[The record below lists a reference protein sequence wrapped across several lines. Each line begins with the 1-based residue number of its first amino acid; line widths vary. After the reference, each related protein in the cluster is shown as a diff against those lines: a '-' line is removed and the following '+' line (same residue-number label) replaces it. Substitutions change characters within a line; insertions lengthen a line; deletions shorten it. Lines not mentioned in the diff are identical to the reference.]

1 MAINRFRQIIPV
13 RSNYVPQTYVP
24 DFAALATT
32 LGSQQQTY
40 DQALAVGE
48 KVPKHYQ
55 SPEERMALED
65 YMSSVRSKI
74 DGLAQS
80 YSDEGVSAGN
90 RRRKELLREISRD
103 WQPGGKADIFQ
114 KRLETIESINK
125 KIDETYDDPRVAN
138 YYKNQIQISPY
149 EEAANAGNYGI
160 GNPNLTKVLSSEEK
174 MKYYDQ
180 VVGNI
185 SADQIVGD
193 AFLDRN
199 ALKGLSFKDLLVRNK
214 TKFIDWNKAAMALA
228 EQTTPEILASEQVLG
243 EAYGLEGNQSQ
254 IFEVDEDG
262 MPVQDK
268 QGRVKFANTSLGQLL
283 QGITR
288 GTAFQEDDVTD
299 KVITN
304 DWAMWKAKRA
314 VEESERMS
322 NLAVLTQP
330 FNTSKGMFADKVEI
344 TEDGAFKLKGSKAK
358 KEKDYRAGVMAVEG
372 LTPTGIGM
380 MFDSAIRG
388 LFGKDEVI
396 KDPLNSPQLQ
406 NTVQILEERGMFVK
420 ENENGEKIPMNEQE
434 KINTL
439 GNYFNQELDRATISA
454 TSSLIFDEK
463 QKKLENSILFNS
475 FNNDNQATPGFIS
488 NLKVYSQEDKS
499 PVSGTE
505 LMKQVKKEGMPNVE
519 TKVSQPES
527 MLPYGTRTF
536 QIGDKEYRAEPL
548 MYDKQKPE
556 YGLNMM
562 YRAQQSPLNNFSVV
576 EELPPMP
583 QVYTTSDGRQVPNG
597 LGEYINSRGT
607 YKMEYTT
614 KGFNIYRKEGSE
626 FKKLNN
632 EPLNRE

>member
-32 LGSQQQTY
+32 LGSQQQAY

-48 KVPKHYQ
+48 KVPKHLQ
-55 SPEERMALED
+55 TPEERMALED
-65 YMSSVRSKI
+65 YMSSVRGQI

-80 YSDEGVSAGN
+80 YSDEGVNAGN
-90 RRRKELLREISRD
+90 RRRKELLREVSRD

-114 KRLETIESINK
+114 KRLETVESIRK

-149 EEAANAGNYGI
+149 EEAANASNYGI

-254 IFEVDEDG
+254 IFEVDENG

-304 DWAMWKAKRA
+304 DWAMWKSKRA

>member
-193 AFLDRN
+193 AFLDR
-199 ALKGLSFKDLLVRNK
+199 
-214 TKFIDWNKAAMALA
+214 
-228 EQTTPEILASEQVLG
+228 
-243 EAYGLEGNQSQ
+243 
-254 IFEVDEDG
+254 
-262 MPVQDK
+262 
-268 QGRVKFANTSLGQLL
+268 
-283 QGITR
+283 
-288 GTAFQEDDVTD
+288 
-299 KVITN
+299 
-304 DWAMWKAKRA
+304 
-314 VEESERMS
+314 
-322 NLAVLTQP
+322 
-330 FNTSKGMFADKVEI
+330 
-344 TEDGAFKLKGSKAK
+344 TE
-358 KEKDYRAGVMAVEG
+358 
-372 LTPTGIGM
+372 
-380 MFDSAIRG
+380 
-388 LFGKDEVI
+388 
-396 KDPLNSPQLQ
+396 
-406 NTVQILEERGMFVK
+406 
-420 ENENGEKIPMNEQE
+420 
-434 KINTL
+434 
-439 GNYFNQELDRATISA
+439 
-454 TSSLIFDEK
+454 
-463 QKKLENSILFNS
+463 
-475 FNNDNQATPGFIS
+475 
-488 NLKVYSQEDKS
+488 
-499 PVSGTE
+499 
-505 LMKQVKKEGMPNVE
+505 
-519 TKVSQPES
+519 
-527 MLPYGTRTF
+527 
-536 QIGDKEYRAEPL
+536 
-548 MYDKQKPE
+548 
-556 YGLNMM
+556 
-562 YRAQQSPLNNFSVV
+562 
-576 EELPPMP
+576 
-583 QVYTTSDGRQVPNG
+583 
-597 LGEYINSRGT
+597 
-607 YKMEYTT
+607 
-614 KGFNIYRKEGSE
+614 
-626 FKKLNN
+626 
-632 EPLNRE
+632 

>member
-32 LGSQQQTY
+32 LGSQQQAY

-48 KVPKHYQ
+48 KVPKHLQ
-55 SPEERMALED
+55 TPEERMALED
-65 YMSSVRSKI
+65 YMSSVRGQI

-80 YSDEGVSAGN
+80 YSDEGVNAGN
-90 RRRKELLREISRD
+90 RRRKELLREVSRD

-114 KRLETIESINK
+114 KRLETVESIRK

-288 GTAFQEDDVTD
+288 GTAFQEDDVSD

-304 DWAMWKAKRA
+304 DWAMWNAKRS

-322 NLAVLTQP
+322 NLATLTQP
-330 FNTSKGMFADKVEI
+330 FNTNRGMFASTVEL
-344 TEDGAFKLKGSKAK
+344 TKDGAFKLKGSKAK

-406 NTVQILEERGMFVK
+406 NTVQILEERGAFVK
-420 ENENGEKIPMNEQE
+420 EDEQGNKVEMSKEEKTNALA
-434 KINTL
+434 NFF
-439 GNYFNQELDRATISA
+439 NYNLERATTQAMISP
-454 TSSLIFDEK
+454 IVDDDY
-463 QKKLENSILFNS
+463 QKNWNQILFNEIDNVK
-475 FNNDNQATPGFIS
+475 NNTPGLLS
-488 NLKVYSQEDKS
+488 NVRVYDQEGNI
-499 PVSGTE
+499 VSGTE
-505 LMKQVKKEGMPNVE
+505 FSKKVTKEGMANIEGEVR
-519 TKVSQPES
+519 QPES

-536 QIGDKEYRAEPL
+536 QAGNKEYRMEPL
-548 MYDKQKPE
+548 ESDKQKPE

-562 YRAQQSPLNNFSVV
+562 YRAEQSPLNNFSVV